1 VRKSLLRLSGAA
13 LATYSVRMRAVC
25 VFCGS
30 SAGIDSA
37 YTSAARTVGQ
47 LLGDRGLTLVY
58 GGGRVGLMGQVADA
72 ALTAGA
78 HIVGVIPEALQA
90 REVAHLSLP
99 DLRVVASMHERKA
112 LMAQL
117 ADAFVA
123 LPGGAGTLEEFFEVW
138 TWALLGIHRKPC
150 GILNVA
156 GYFDGLLTFIDH
168 SVAQQFVRPEHR
180 AMVLVDDDPGRLFD
194 RLASYAPP
202 AVPRWL
208 GRGET

>member
-1 VRKSLLRLSGAA
+1 VQLSRWRLSATA
-13 LATYSVRMRAVC
+13 LAAYSVLMRAVC

-30 SAGIDSA
+30 SAGHDSVYA
-37 YTSAARTVGQ
+37 SAARSVGQ
-47 LLGDRGLTLVY
+47 LLGARGSTLVY

-72 ALTAGA
+72 ALAAGA
-78 HIVGVIPEALQA
+78 PVIGVIPEALQA
-90 REVAHLSLP
+90 REVAHLSLH

-156 GYFDGLLTFIDH
+156 GYFDGLLTFLDH

-180 AMVLVDDDPGRLFD
+180 AMVLVDDDAGRLFD
-194 RLASYAPP
+194 RLASYEPP
-202 AVPRWL
+202 VVPRWL

>member
-1 VRKSLLRLSGAA
+1 
-13 LATYSVRMRAVC
+13 MRAVC

-30 SAGIDSA
+30 SAGIDAA
-37 YTSAARTVGQ
+37 YTSAAKTVGH

-72 ALTAGA
+72 ALAAGA
-78 HIVGVIPEALQA
+78 HVLGVIPEALQA
-90 REVAHLSLP
+90 REVAHLGLP
-99 DLRVVASMHERKA
+99 DLRVVSSMHERKA

-156 GYFDGLLTFIDH
+156 GYFDGLLAFIDH

-180 AMVLVDDDPGRLFD
+180 AMVLVDDDPVRLFD
-194 RLASYAPP
+194 RLGSYEPP
-202 AVPRWL
+202 TVPRWL